1 MVDLLKEYENNKF
14 ILKEETYNIIGACM
28 EVHKH
33 LGHGMLEIIYKEA
46 LEIEFK
52 HRNIPKEKQNLK

>member
-1 MVDLLKEYENNKF
+1 MVDSKAYENRRF

-46 LEIEFK
+46 LEVELK
-52 HRNIPKEKQNLK
+52 DRAIPYEREKKN

>member
-1 MVDLLKEYENNKF
+1 MSKLLYE
-14 ILKEETYNIIGACM
+14 EETYQIIGACM

-33 LGHGMLEIIYKEA
+33 LGMGFNEIIYKDA

-52 HRNIPKEKQNLK
+52 NRKIPYFREKEFS